1 MQLGLVGLGK
11 MGANMARRLLRQ
23 DIYVVGYN
31 RSSDVLDELSKNTTF
46 TKSSSIDDLIN
57 KLDSPKVVWIM
68 LPSGQATE
76 DMLLELSSKLDKGD
90 LVIDG
95 GNSNYN
101 DSIRRGELLSKKAI
115 HYMDAGVSGGVW
127 GNENGYCL
135 MVGGTDQAVKMI
147 QPVLEVLAPEATR
160 GWAHVGPVGA
170 GHFSK
175 MVHNGIEYGMMQAF
189 SEGFSLLKGKSEF
202 NYNLAQVSELWRHSS
217 VVRSWLLD
225 LMSEFLSED
234 QKLDEVSPF
243 VSDSGEGRWT
253 VEESIKQGVATPVLT
268 MALFSRFSSQD
279 NNQYGNKLLSK
290 MRQAF
295 GGHKVFKKQ

>member
-1 MQLGLVGLGK
+1 MQLGLIGLGK
-11 MGANMARRLLRQ
+11 MGANMARRLLRH
-23 DIYVVGYN
+23 DIEVVGYN
-31 RSSDVLDELSKNTTF
+31 RSSAILDELSENTLF
-46 TKSSSIDDLIN
+46 TKTSDIMTLID
-57 KLDSPKVVWIM
+57 KLKSPKIVWIM
-68 LPSGQATE
+68 LPSGQTTE
-76 DMLLELSSKLDKGD
+76 DMLLELSNKLNKGD
-90 LVIDG
+90 LIIDG
-95 GNSNYN
+95 GNSNYH
-101 DSIRRGELLSKKAI
+101 DSIRRGELLSKKNI
-115 HYMDAGVSGGVW
+115 EYMDAGVSGGVW

-135 MVGGTDQAVKMI
+135 MVGGTKTAVSMI
-147 QPVLEVLAPEATR
+147 QPVLEALAPSATQ
-160 GWAHVGPVGA
+160 GWAHVGPIGS

-189 SEGFSLLKGKSEF
+189 AEGFSLLKGKSEF

-225 LMSEFLSED
+225 LMAEFLSED
-234 QKLDEVSPF
+234 QNLNEVSPF

-268 MALFSRFSSQD
+268 MALFSRFTSQD

-295 GGHKVFKKQ
+295 GGHKVFKK

>member
-1 MQLGLVGLGK
+1 MLLGIIGLGK
-11 MGANMARRLLRQ
+11 MGANMARRLLRH
-23 DIYVVGYN
+23 DIQIIGYN
-31 RSSDVLDELSKNTTF
+31 RSTESLDELSENKSFTSTTN
-46 TKSSSIDDLIN
+46 IDDLIS
-57 KLDSPKVVWIM
+57 KLDTPKIVWVM
-68 LPSGQATE
+68 LPSGQTTE
-76 DMLLELSSKLDKGD
+76 DMLLELSNKLNKGD
-90 LVIDG
+90 LIIDG

-101 DSIRRGELLSKKAI
+101 DSIRRGEMLSKKNI
-115 HYMDAGVSGGVW
+115 KYIDAGVSGGIW

-135 MVGGTDQAVKMI
+135 MVGGSDSAVAMI
-147 QPVLEVLAPEATR
+147 QPALEALAPSPTQ
-160 GWAHVGPVGA
+160 GWAHVGPIGA

-202 NYNLAQVSELWRHSS
+202 NYDLAEISELWRHSS

-225 LMSEFLSED
+225 LMAEFLSED
-234 QKLDEVSPF
+234 QILEDVSPF

-253 VEESIKQGVATPVLT
+253 VEESIAQGMPTPVLT

-279 NNQYGNKLLSK
+279 SHQYGNRLLSK

-295 GGHKVFKKQ
+295 GGHKVFKK

>member
-1 MQLGLVGLGK
+1 MQLGIIGLGK
-11 MGANMARRLLRQ
+11 MGANMARRLLRH
-23 DIYVVGYN
+23 DIQVVGYN
-31 RSSDVLDELSKNTTF
+31 RSATILDELSENTNFCKT
-46 TKSSSIDDLIN
+46 TNIDDLIN
-57 KLDSPKVVWIM
+57 KLETPKIIWIM
-68 LPSGQATE
+68 LPSGQTTE
-76 DMLLELSSKLDKGD
+76 DMLIELSNKLNKGD
-90 LVIDG
+90 LIIDG

-101 DSIRRGELLSKKAI
+101 DSIRRGALLNKSNI
-115 HYMDAGVSGGVW
+115 EYMDAGVSGGIW

-135 MVGGTDQAVKMI
+135 MVGGSDTAVKMI
-147 QPVLEVLAPEATR
+147 QPVLEALAPSPTQ
-160 GWAHVGPVGA
+160 GWAHVGPLGS

-189 SEGFSLLKGKSEF
+189 AEGFSLLKGKSEF

-225 LMSEFLSED
+225 LMSEFLAED
-234 QKLDEVSPF
+234 QKLDAVSPF

-268 MALFSRFSSQD
+268 MALFSRFTSQD
-279 NNQYGNKLLSK
+279 DNHYGNKLLSK

-295 GGHKVFKKQ
+295 GGHKVFKK

>member
-1 MQLGLVGLGK
+1 MQLGIIGLGK
-11 MGANMARRLLRQ
+11 MGANMARRLLRNKIQ
-23 DIYVVGYN
+23 LVGYN
-31 RSSDVLDELSKNTTF
+31 RSPDILEELSKNDTF
-46 TKSSSIDDLIN
+46 TSANDIDDLIAS
-57 KLDSPKVVWIM
+57 LDSPKIVWLM
-68 LPSGQATE
+68 LPSGETTE
-76 DMLLELSSKLDKGD
+76 DVLLQLSTKLTAGD
-90 LVIDG
+90 LMIDG
-95 GNSNYN
+95 GNSNYH
-101 DSIRRGELLSKKAI
+101 DSVRRGELLAKNNI
-115 HYMDAGVSGGVW
+115 QFIDAGVSGGIW

-135 MVGGTDQAVKMI
+135 MVGGTTDSVAMI
-147 QPVLEVLAPEATR
+147 QPVLELLAPSANN
-160 GWAHVGPVGA
+160 GWAHVGPIGA

-202 NYNLAQVSELWRHSS
+202 NYNLAQISELWRHSS

-225 LMSEFLSED
+225 LMAEFLSED
-234 QKLDEVSPF
+234 QKLEEVSPF

-279 NNQYGNKLLSK
+279 SNQYGNKLLSK

-295 GGHKVFKKQ
+295 GGHKVFKK